1 MSFKILGYLCHQ
13 LKTYQKQIMA
23 NNLLKGK
30 RGIIFGALNNQSI
43 AWKVAERAH
52 EEGAQF
58 VLTNAPIAMRM
69 GEINELATTTGS
81 QIIPA
86 DATSIEDLENLVVKS
101 MEILG
106 GKIDFV
112 LHSIGMSPN
121 VRKGKHYTE
130 SDYRFY
136 NQTMD
141 VSAISLHKT
150 LATLYKHDAISEW
163 GSVLALTYIAAQR
176 IFPDYNDMADA
187 KSLLESITRS
197 FGYHYGIKNKVRVN
211 TISQSPTVTT
221 AGQGIKGFTEFI
233 NFSEQMSPL
242 GNATAVACADY
253 CVAMFSD
260 LTRYVTMQ
268 NLFHDGGFSNTGVTQ
283 QVIERFGNE

>member
-1 MSFKILGYLCHQ
+1 MG
-13 LKTYQKQIMA
+13 

-30 RGIIFGALNNQSI
+30 RGIIFGALNDQSI
-43 AWKVAERAH
+43 AWKVAQRAH
-52 EEGAQF
+52 EEGAVF

-69 GEINELATTTGS
+69 GEINKLAEETGS
-81 QIIPA
+81 QVIPA
-86 DATSIEDLENLVVKS
+86 DAASIEDLENLVTKS

-106 GKIDFV
+106 GKVDFV

-130 SDYRFY
+130 SNYQYY

-150 LATLYKHDAISEW
+150 LATLYKHDAVNEW
-163 GSVLALTYIAAQR
+163 GSVLALSYIAAQR

-221 AGQGIKGFTEFI
+221 AGQGIKGFNEFI

-242 GNATAVACADY
+242 GNATALACADY
-253 CVAMFSD
+253 CITLFSD

-283 QVIERFGNE
+283 QVIERFGAK

>member
-1 MSFKILGYLCHQ
+1 MG
-13 LKTYQKQIMA
+13 

-30 RGIIFGALNNQSI
+30 RGIIFGALNDQSI
-43 AWKVAERAH
+43 AWKVAQRAH
-52 EEGAQF
+52 EEGAVF

-69 GEINELATTTGS
+69 GEINKLAEETGS

-86 DATSIEDLENLVVKS
+86 DATSIEDLENLVTKS

-106 GKIDFV
+106 GKVDFV

-130 SDYRFY
+130 SNYQYY

-150 LATLYKHDAISEW
+150 LATLYKHDAVNEW
-163 GSVLALTYIAAQR
+163 GSVLALSYIAAQR

-242 GNATAVACADY
+242 GNATALACADY
-253 CVAMFSD
+253 CITLFSD

-268 NLFHDGGFSNTGVTQ
+268 NLFHDGGFSNTAVRATPAGGRTYG
-283 QVIERFGNE
+283 IPRP

>member
-1 MSFKILGYLCHQ
+1 
-13 LKTYQKQIMA
+13 MA

-30 RGIIFGALNNQSI
+30 RGIIFGALNEHSI

-69 GEINELATTTGS
+69 GEINNLAEKTGS

-86 DATSIEDLENLVVKS
+86 DATSVEDLENLFS
-101 MEILG
+101 QAMEILG

-130 SDYRFY
+130 NDYKFY
-136 NQTMD
+136 AQTMD

-150 LATLYKHDAISEW
+150 LATAYKLDAINEW
-163 GSVLALTYIAAQR
+163 GSVVALTYIAAQR

-197 FGYHYGIKNKVRVN
+197 FGYHYGIKKKVRVN
-211 TISQSPTVTT
+211 TISQSPTMTT

-242 GNATAVACADY
+242 GNATALDCANY
-253 CVAMFSD
+253 TISMFSD
-260 LTRYVTMQ
+260 LTKYVTMQ

-283 QVIERFGNE
+283 QVVDRFGDE